1 MPGADAATLPAPAP
15 ASRSGVLTRR
25 RGRAAPWCR
34 VQGCVGAVQRVLG
47 RLPGVQH
54 VDIDLEQNKVE
65 VTTDASLSA
74 EAVMATVAKTGKATE
89 LWQ

>member
-1 MPGADAATLPAPAP
+1 
-15 ASRSGVLTRR
+15 
-25 RGRAAPWCR
+25 
-34 VQGCVGAVQRVLG
+34 VQRVLG